1 MADTTDDRRQK
12 IRKSRQDIADTRSA
26 LTQKLTMLEGRLQE
40 TAETVK
46 HTVDLDY
53 HVKQRPWL
61 MFGGSLLAGYALGR
75 RCGVS
80 SATADT
86 SNAPA
91 APAQPQHSI
100 VSAVSSQVRDDLAT
114 LKGAAMAAVISTLWA
129 MAKQVL
135 LPPVRQVGI
144 TKLGAQPLDNPQPK
158 TTRDIGSKTNG
169 REMSSFSVP
178 HPPIDR

>member
-100 VSAVSSQVRDDLAT
+100 VSTVRSQVKDDLAS
-114 LKGAAMAAVISTLWA
+114 LKGAAVAAVISTLWA

-135 LPPVRQVGI
+135 LPPARRVDGAI
-144 TKLGAQPLDNPQPK
+144 SKPGAQPADRPQQVTSLDI
-158 TTRDIGSKTNG
+158 TSKTNG
-169 REMSSFSVP
+169 REVSSFGV
-178 HPPIDR
+178 